1 MNKYSVI
8 ILMWIALGACSIKAG
23 IIVVASDGSGQ
34 VSSIQ
39 SGINMAAVGDTVLL
53 SHGVWSGVAVIDNK
67 PITIGSYYIIDGD
80 TTHITQTIIDGEDT
94 RTGIIIKNCGGAV
107 DTLSVIGLTIRN
119 CRSNWYPHT
128 SDYSIGGGIGIG
140 LSVVNVTRC
149 VIYHNRAYFGG
160 GIGVSRSFV
169 YLYGNEIYSNNA
181 ITSGGGLSG
190 LGYNN
195 MYIYF
200 DTERR
205 NSIYLNNAS
214 RGCDI
219 SYAYDNIP
227 TSVYLNRGSVDYLN
241 QYFYFLPDQT
251 PVFINQPMIVQVN
264 QDLWVS
270 PDGDNDNDGASP
282 QTPLQNISYA
292 LSKIQTSSNTTRTIN
307 VMPGVYSWSQ
317 TGEAL
322 PLQLKSYVNLI
333 GSAMDDV
340 ILDAEQYGTFISGR
354 DAQDYMSIK
363 NMTLTN
369 GHSTHYY
376 LFYLD
381 VVVSGNTNDITV
393 ENIHI
398 RDSWAKSA
406 ALVIASCYN
415 ITVNNLIIEDSQVGI
430 GFFISCYETGYFSNF
445 RVQRL
450 SPTNIDAYNTFCQS
464 GGIQKP
470 LSASSLYTIINISN
484 FLITDNVDTSQ
495 FWENMTSG
503 LAISVE
509 GGNCDLNVNN
519 CTIANNS
526 TTTEGAGFG
535 INLENCNA
543 QVTNTI
549 ISGNTP
555 YEVAMFSYDESTFA
569 DVSFNNCL
577 VTGGSDSF
585 FVLGGDITHTWA
597 DGNMFGSPSF
607 LGGDTDDPLYY
618 SLATNS
624 PCIDTGT
631 PDTTGLDLPLYDLAG
646 NWRIWNG
653 RIDMGCYEYGSEP
666 WVSNDDPV
674 VPEIPAIKLVAYPN
688 PFQTF
693 SNIKISIPIEYSN
706 KMTGISEAS
715 IDIYNIKGQKV
726 KAFSFD
732 PRSSLEQVITW
743 DGKDQNGNNCPSGLY
758 IINLTIAGE
767 HVANRKVTLVK

>member
-1 MNKYSVI
+1 ML
-8 ILMWIALGACSIKAG
+8 LMYIVLWACTLRAEL
-23 IIVVASDGSGQ
+23 IVVAADGSGQ
-34 VSSIQ
+34 ATTIQ
-39 SGINMAAVGDTVLL
+39 AGINMAAVSDTVLI
-53 SHGVWSGVAVIDNK
+53 SPGVWTGVAVIDNK
-67 PITIGSYYIIDGD
+67 PITIGSFYIVDGD
-80 TTHITQTIIDGEDT
+80 TTHISQTIIDGEDT
-94 RTGIIIKNCGGAV
+94 RTGIIIKNCSGAI
-107 DTLSVIGLTIRN
+107 DTLSVVGLTIRN

-140 LSVVNVTRC
+140 LSAANVIKC
-149 VIYHNRAYFGG
+149 MIYNSRAYFGG

-200 DTERR
+200 DAVNK
-205 NSIYLNNAS
+205 NSIYMNNAA

-219 SYAYDNIP
+219 SYAYNNLP
-227 TSVYLNRGSVDYLN
+227 TSVYLNIGSVDYLD

-251 PVFINQPMIVQVN
+251 PVFINQPVIGQVN

-270 PDGDNDNDGASP
+270 PLGSNANTGFSP
-282 QTPLQNISYA
+282 QSPLKNISFA
-292 LSKIQTSSNTTRTIN
+292 LAKIQPIGNFPLT
-307 VMPGVYSWSQ
+307 VHVLPGTYSWYQ

-406 ALVIASCYN
+406 AFVIASCYN

-450 SPTNIDAYNTFCQS
+450 RPTNIDAYTTFCQS

-470 LSASSLYTIINISN
+470 LSASSLYTTINISN
-484 FLITDNVDTSQ
+484 FLISDNVDTSQ

-509 GGNCDLNVNN
+509 GGNCDLNINN

-543 QVTNTI
+543 QLTNTI

-555 YEVAMFSYDESTFA
+555 YEVAMYAFNESTFA

-577 VTGGSDSF
+577 VSGGSDSF
-585 FVLGGDITHTWA
+585 FILGGDITHTWM
-597 DGNMFGSPSF
+597 DGNQFGSPSF
-607 LGGDTDDPLYY
+607 LGGYTNNPLYY
-618 SLATNS
+618 SLASDS
-624 PCIDTGT
+624 PCINTGT
-631 PDTTGLDLPLYDLAG
+631 PDTTGLSLLPYDLAG
-646 NWRIWNG
+646 NNRIWDG
-653 RIDMGCYEYGSEP
+653 VIDMGCYEYGSLP
-666 WVSNDDPV
+666 YVDIYDPIA
-674 VPEIPAIKLVAYPN
+674 PELSEHITATNYPN
-688 PFQTF
+688 PFNPNTT
-693 SNIKISIPIEYSN
+693 ISFFLPQAGKTELV
-706 KMTGISEAS
+706 
-715 IDIYNIKGQKV
+715 IYNQKGQKV
-726 KAFSFD
+726 RTLSS
-732 PRSSLEQVITW
+732 SSLGEGPHKLIW
-743 DGKDQNGNNCPSGLY
+743 DGRSENG
-758 IINLTIAGE
+758 T
-767 HVANRKVTLVK
+767 HVASGIYLYRISTNQGSITKKMILAK

>member
-1 MNKYSVI
+1 MKKSSVML
-8 ILMWIALGACSIKAG
+8 LMYIVLWACTLRAEL
-23 IIVVASDGSGQ
+23 IVVAADGSGQ
-34 VSSIQ
+34 ATTIQ
-39 SGINMAAVGDTVLL
+39 AGINMAAVSDTVLI
-53 SHGVWSGVAVIDNK
+53 SPGVWTGVAVIDNK
-67 PITIGSYYIIDGD
+67 PITIGSFYIVDGD
-80 TTHITQTIIDGEDT
+80 TTHISQTIIDGEDT
-94 RTGIIIKNCGGAV
+94 RTGIIIKNCSGAI
-107 DTLSVIGLTIRN
+107 DTLSVVGLTIRN

-140 LSVVNVTRC
+140 LSAANVIKC
-149 VIYHNRAYFGG
+149 MIYNSRAYFGG

-200 DTERR
+200 DAVNK
-205 NSIYLNNAS
+205 NSIYMNNAA

-219 SYAYDNIP
+219 SYAYNNLP
-227 TSVYLNRGSVDYLN
+227 TSVYLNIGSVDYLD

-251 PVFINQPMIVQVN
+251 PVFINQPVIGQVN

-270 PDGDNDNDGASP
+270 PLGSNANTGFSP
-282 QTPLQNISYA
+282 QSPLKNISFA
-292 LSKIQTSSNTTRTIN
+292 LAKIQPIGNFPLT
-307 VMPGVYSWSQ
+307 VHVLPGTYSWYQ

-406 ALVIASCYN
+406 AFVIASCYN

-450 SPTNIDAYNTFCQS
+450 RPTNIDAYTTFCQS

-470 LSASSLYTIINISN
+470 LSASSLYTTINISN
-484 FLITDNVDTSQ
+484 FLISDNVDTSQ

-509 GGNCDLNVNN
+509 GGNCDLNINN

-543 QVTNTI
+543 QLTNTI

-555 YEVAMFSYDESTFA
+555 YEVAMYAFNESTFA

-577 VTGGSDSF
+577 VSGGSDSF
-585 FVLGGDITHTWA
+585 FILGGDITHTWM
-597 DGNMFGSPSF
+597 DGNQFGSPSF
-607 LGGDTDDPLYY
+607 LGGYTNNPLYY
-618 SLATNS
+618 SLASDS
-624 PCIDTGT
+624 PCINTGT
-631 PDTTGLDLPLYDLAG
+631 PDTTGLSLLPYDLAG
-646 NWRIWNG
+646 NNRIWDG
-653 RIDMGCYEYGSEP
+653 VIDMGCYEYGSLP
-666 WVSNDDPV
+666 YVDIYDPIA
-674 VPEIPAIKLVAYPN
+674 PELSEHITATNYPN
-688 PFQTF
+688 PFNPNTT
-693 SNIKISIPIEYSN
+693 ISFFLPQAGKTELV
-706 KMTGISEAS
+706 
-715 IDIYNIKGQKV
+715 IYNQKGQKV
-726 KAFSFD
+726 RTLSS
-732 PRSSLEQVITW
+732 SSLGEGPHKLIW
-743 DGKDQNGNNCPSGLY
+743 DGRSENG
-758 IINLTIAGE
+758 T
-767 HVANRKVTLVK
+767 HVASGIYLYRISTNQGSITKKMILAK